1 MTLSPVGRIV
11 SPPGVPIFPLKPE
24 NVPLEYWNEK
34 TFLALEELHVI
45 NLSSDFTHHFVF
57 FFGILFSL
65 ISMNESH
72 SNFFS
77 NNSCR
82 VLWSLIDSSKNPVTI
97 PIMIPN
103 QAASEFYTSFKFP
116 AIQITGV

>member
-1 MTLSPVGRIV
+1 MLKSLYTYHDIIASWPHCIATWCSDFPSETLKKSRLNIE
-11 SPPGVPIFPLKPE
+11 KK
-24 NVPLEYWNEK
+24 K
-34 TFLALEELHVI
+34 TFLTLEELHVI

-82 VLWSLIDSSKNPVTI
+82 VLWS
-97 PIMIPN
+97 
-103 QAASEFYTSFKFP
+103 
-116 AIQITGV
+116 